1 MCDHVPGVS
10 PEAYA
15 KQRSTRTSCHHHNT
29 GGKEEKLETKRS
41 EAKKSEGD
49 THMGLLGRLAT
60 LLLINSYSAGLL

>member
-15 KQRSTRTSCHHHNT
+15 KLRSTRTSCHHHNT

-41 EAKKSEGD
+41 EGKKSEGD
-49 THMGLLGRLAT
+49 MHMFLLRYLASLLFMNTYSVGLL
-60 LLLINSYSAGLL
+60 